1 MNGWISDI
9 LALASNT
16 GWVIGI
22 FIFFTILL
30 HILFIIWFPL
40 SPRIWKMADYLWLSL
55 VFLSLLG
62 LVGEAK
68 QFRAETAHNEKEWDA
83 TQSLNDVRNW
93 FSNYQ
98 IFICEEAK
106 NRKNR
111 KTGATD
117 YYELCQWLEGRIN
130 DLNLM
135 RKDPD
140 RHPELAPSLIR
151 GLARYTTIIPQPEQ
165 EILISRMAKYNEKRA
180 LNLANIKALQ
190 RSGIQQLMVIIA
202 PVMFALALA
211 IRFTKVTAEYR
222 QLDPTDGKT
231 EKKKP

>member
-1 MNGWISDI
+1 
-9 LALASNT
+9 
-16 GWVIGI
+16 
-22 FIFFTILL
+22 
-30 HILFIIWFPL
+30 
-40 SPRIWKMADYLWLSL
+40 
-55 VFLSLLG
+55 
-62 LVGEAK
+62 VGEAK

-111 KTGATD
+111 KTGATE